1 MPELPEVETV
11 CRGLRATVLGKTIER
26 VILNAPASSI
36 VVSQSIAPRDFATAL
51 SGRTIL
57 QIDRRGKNILIGL
70 SGDLVLWVHLKMT
83 GHFFYD
89 EQPVT
94 QEKHDLIT
102 FTLSEAPT
110 TSSLRG
116 VQSPK
121 AVERLSN
128 LSYLRFNDYRRFGR
142 HRLYTSAEVW
152 DQKGLRE
159 LGPEPLEISFRAF
172 VALCRKRPRQLKAAL
187 LDQSFIAGVGNIYA
201 DESLWAAKLHP
212 LRLTTSASAE
222 KLTQLHRHI
231 QRLLKLAI
239 RKAGTSVDTY
249 TGVNGQPGSFQ
260 KYLKV
265 YDREGEPCT
274 RCSTKIVRK
283 KIGARSAHYCPKCQR
298 C

>member
-26 VILNAPASSI
+26 VAVNAPASSI

-57 QIDRRGKNILIGL
+57 QIDRRGKNILIAL

-83 GHFFYD
+83 GHFFFD

-94 QEKHDLIT
+94 PEKHDLIT
-102 FTLSEAPT
+102 FTLSEAPAAE
-110 TSSLRG
+110 SLRDAP
-116 VQSPK
+116 SS
-121 AVERLSN
+121 ERRSN

-142 HRLYTSAEVW
+142 NRLYHANELSE
-152 DQKGLRE
+152 QKGLKE
-159 LGPEPLEISFRAF
+159 LGPEPLEISAHEF
-172 VALCRKRPRQLKAAL
+172 VALCHKRPRQLKAAL
-187 LDQSFIAGVGNIYA
+187 LDQSFLAGVGNIYA

-212 LRLTTSASAE
+212 LRLTTSASAD
-222 KLTQLHRHI
+222 KLTELHRHI

-298 C
+298 R

>member
-11 CRGLRATVLGKTIER
+11 CRGLRATVLGKIIKR
-26 VILNAPASSI
+26 VTLNAPASSI
-36 VVSQSIAPRDFATAL
+36 VVSKSIAPRDFAQAL

-57 QIDRRGKNILIGL
+57 QIDRRGKNILIAL

-83 GHFFYD
+83 GHFFFD

-94 QEKHDLIT
+94 PEKHDLIT
-102 FTLSEAPT
+102 FTLSEAPAT
-110 TSSLRG
+110 EPLRDSCAAG
-116 VQSPK
+116 
-121 AVERLSN
+121 RSN
-128 LSYLRFNDYRRFGR
+128 LSHLRFNDYRRFGR
-142 HRLYTSAEVW
+142 NRLYHANELW
-152 DQKGLRE
+152 EQRGLKE
-159 LGPEPLEISFRAF
+159 LGPEPLEISTREF
-172 VALCRKRPRQLKAAL
+172 VALCRRRPRQLKAAL

-212 LRLTTSASAE
+212 LRLTTSASKE
-222 KLTQLHRHI
+222 KLAELHRHI

-239 RKAGTSVDTY
+239 RKAGTSVDSY

-274 RCSTKIVRK
+274 RCGAKIVRK
-283 KIGARSAHYCPKCQR
+283 RIGARSAHYCPKCQR
-298 C
+298 AA